1 MQIMASQSL
10 SFTGLSSQD
19 QKKEKQRQSV
29 KNSREKEKKYI
40 DNLKTEKESLE
51 KTASYLNS
59 QIAKGQAKNEVWAH
73 VAKTMSQAN
82 PGLNNHPGM
91 QAMLNNTS
99 QPKWKS
105 YEPPKSWK

>member
-1 MQIMASQSL
+1 MASQSS

-19 QKKEKQRQSV
+19 LKKEKQRQSV
-29 KNSREKEKKYI
+29 KNSREKQKQYENNQKA
-40 DNLKTEKESLE
+40 EKESLQ
-51 KTASYLNS
+51 KTASHLNS
-59 QIAKGQAKNEVWAH
+59 QIAKGQAQNEVWAH
-73 VAKTMSQAN
+73 VARTMSQAN